1 MKKVEYF
8 ELEGKKYPLV
18 FTYAV
23 SEYVEEKFG
32 SFENFSK
39 VVNKAKTCLDV
50 FTVLN
55 AQGCAYVKYKTKD
68 MPEDPDVCLEP
79 ISRDELALLLSP
91 DSNARMIAAIT
102 AAFTKAMKNEISAV
116 DKSPNAEGA

>member
-8 ELEGKKYPLV
+8 HLEGKRYPLV

-23 SEYVEEKFG
+23 SEYVEEKYG

-50 FTVLN
+50 FAVLN
-55 AQGCAYVKYKTKD
+55 AQGCAYVKYRNKD
-68 MPEDPDVCLEP
+68 MPLDDDICLEP
-79 ISRDELALLLSP
+79 ISREELALLLP
-91 DSNARMIAAIT
+91 PGANAAMISAISS
-102 AAFTKAMKNEISAV
+102 AFDKAMKNEISGV
-116 DKSPNAEGA
+116 DKSPNAKGA

>member
-8 ELEGKKYPLV
+8 HLEGKRYPLV

-32 SFENFSK
+32 SFEKFSK
-39 VVNKAKTCLDV
+39 VINKAKTCLDV
-50 FTVLN
+50 FVVLN
-55 AQGCAYVKYKTKD
+55 MQGCEYVKLKNKD
-68 MPEDPDVCLEP
+68 MPLDDDICLEP
-79 ISRDELALLLSP
+79 ISREELALLLPPSA
-91 DSNARMIAAIT
+91 NAAMISAIT
-102 AAFTKAMKNEISAV
+102 SAFNKAMGNEISGV